1 MTANGH
7 ADVPK
12 SGMQH
17 ALVLFGLTAVLAAFF
32 YFTVLPWGVQGFVS
46 SLFAPHELKQGA
58 KYEAV
63 VPNVIGVMEAD
74 DAAKT
79 MQQREDEA
87 NKGGLKTV
95 MKNANIVFDFSTGV
109 ERTKERDGYDKAASW
124 WVLRNTEE
132 GGLGENSVFIEP
144 PIAFIVL
151 ALCLGFTIAIFA
163 TFFMPSS
170 IGFMAQKVDREI
182 HHNKTKIRLQTGFS
196 DEIVDLLSMPDSD
209 LDALEHKDVRAALKT
224 VWDRTA
230 QEHEHV
236 NSGHHGR
243 RVIRFEDVFTPDI
256 ALSTFRKEALFV
268 RINEFFSDFVVQEI
282 VDTTG
287 GIMWSRGRHRLFPG
301 LRLYM
306 AHHFTEKYSNNV
318 TGLAYFGAA
327 ILIVI
332 IGIRGLKFIPGTRPS
347 LILAAISLEGTL
359 LALLAFGLVY
369 TGAEERIDKLMK
381 KMEDAS
387 KNQLETMKD
396 VSEDMHSMASALVG
410 ETSEIIKKKVE
421 LAIAEALASDDNV
434 KRVVSDKVAE
444 KIIVA
449 MREAFPSPKAN
460 G

>member
-7 ADVPK
+7 AEIPK

-17 ALVLFGLTAVLAAFF
+17 VLVLFGLTTVLAALF

-58 KYEAV
+58 IYGEV
-63 VPNVIGVMEAD
+63 VPKVIGVMEAD
-74 DAAKT
+74 NAAKT
-79 MQQREDEA
+79 MQQRIEEV
-87 NKGGLKTV
+87 NKGGLKGV
-95 MKNANIVFDFSTGV
+95 MKNSNIVFDFSTGV
-109 ERTKERDGYDKAASW
+109 ERTKEKDGYDKTASW

-144 PIAFIVL
+144 PIGFSVL
-151 ALCLGFTIAIFA
+151 ALSLGFTIAIFL

-196 DEIVDLLSMPDSD
+196 DEIVDLLTMPDSD
-209 LDALEHKDVRAALKT
+209 LDALEHKDVRAAFKT
-224 VWDRTA
+224 IWDRTA
-230 QEHEHV
+230 QEHEGAKG
-236 NSGHHGR
+236 NHGR

-256 ALSTFRKEALFV
+256 ALSTFRSDALFV

-449 MREAFPSPKAN
+449 MREAFPTPKAN

>member
-1 MTANGH
+1 MTANSH
-7 ADVPK
+7 TDIPK
-12 SGMQH
+12 AGIQH
-17 ALVLFGLTAVLAAFF
+17 TLVLLGLTLGLAALF
-32 YFTVLPWGVQGFVS
+32 YMVILPWGVQGFVS
-46 SLFAPHELKQGA
+46 GLFAPHELKQGA
-58 KYEAV
+58 LYEEV
-63 VPNVIGVMEAD
+63 VPKVIAVMDAD
-74 DAAKT
+74 DASKT
-79 MQQREDEA
+79 MDQRIAEA
-87 NKGGLKTV
+87 NKDGLKTV
-95 MKNANIVFDFSTGV
+95 MKNSNIVFDFSSGV
-109 ERTKERDGYDKAASW
+109 ERRKERDGYEKDAHW

-144 PIAFIVL
+144 PIAFTVL
-151 ALCLGFTIAIFA
+151 AFALGFTIAIFA

-170 IGFMAQKVDREI
+170 IGYMAQKVDREI
-182 HHNKTKIRLQTGFS
+182 HHAKTKIRLQTGFS
-196 DEIVDLLSMPDSD
+196 DEIVDLLTMPDSD
-209 LDALEHKDVRAALKT
+209 LDAMEHNHVRAAFKT
-224 VWDRTA
+224 VWDRTSQDSEEA
-230 QEHEHV
+230 AAA
-236 NSGHHGR
+236 HGR
-243 RVIRFEDVFTPDI
+243 RILRFKELFVDNI
-256 ALSTFRKEALFV
+256 SLSTFRSTVLFV
-268 RINEFFSDFVVQEI
+268 RINESFSDFVVQEI

-287 GIMWSRGRHRLFPG
+287 GILWSRGRHRIFPG

-449 MREAFPSPKAN
+449 MREAFPSPKSN

>member
-1 MTANGH
+1 M
-7 ADVPK
+7 
-12 SGMQH
+12 
-17 ALVLFGLTAVLAAFF
+17 VLLGLTVAIAALL
-32 YFTVLPWGVQGFVS
+32 YQIVLPWAVQGFVT
-46 SLFAPHELKQGA
+46 SLFKPHELKDGA
-58 KYEAV
+58 EYGYV
-63 VPNVIGVMEAD
+63 VNRVRVVMDKE
-74 DAAKT
+74 DAAKDAAT
-79 MQQREDEA
+79 RQQEA
-87 NKGGLKTV
+87 DASGLKSL
-95 MKNANIVFDFSTGV
+95 MKNANIVFDFSSA
-109 ERTKERDGYDKAASW
+109 ERTKDRDGYDKHAGEW
-124 WVLRNTEE
+124 ILRHTEE
-132 GGLGENSVFIEP
+132 GGLGEGSVVIEP
-144 PIAFIVL
+144 PIAFSVL
-151 ALCLGFTIAIFA
+151 ALALGFTIAIFA

-196 DEIVDLLSMPDSD
+196 DEIVELLTMPNAD
-209 LDALEHKDVRAALKT
+209 LDALEHKDVRAAFKT

-230 QEHEHV
+230 QGDE
-236 NSGHHGR
+236 SGKGSHGR
-243 RVIRFEDVFTPDI
+243 RVVRFEDVFTPDI
-256 ALSTFRKEALFV
+256 ALSTFRTEALFV

-332 IGIRGLKFIPGTRPS
+332 IGIRGLKFIPGSRPS

-359 LALLAFGLVY
+359 LALLAFGLIY

-449 MREAFPSPKAN
+449 MREAFPTPKAN

>member
-12 SGMQH
+12 SGIQH
-17 ALVLFGLTAVLAAFF
+17 SMVLLGLTVAIAALL
-32 YFTVLPWGVQGFVS
+32 YQIVLPWAVQGFVT
-46 SLFAPHELKQGA
+46 SLFKPHELKDGA
-58 KYEAV
+58 EYGYV
-63 VPNVIGVMEAD
+63 VNRVRVVMDKE
-74 DAAKT
+74 DAAKDAAT
-79 MQQREDEA
+79 RQQEA
-87 NKGGLKTV
+87 DASGLKSL
-95 MKNANIVFDFSTGV
+95 MKNANIVFDFSSA
-109 ERTKERDGYDKAASW
+109 ERTKDRDGYDKHAGEW
-124 WVLRNTEE
+124 ILRHTEE
-132 GGLGENSVFIEP
+132 GGLGEGSVVIEP
-144 PIAFIVL
+144 PIAFSVL
-151 ALCLGFTIAIFA
+151 ALALGFTIAIFA

-196 DEIVDLLSMPDSD
+196 DEIVELLTMPNAD
-209 LDALEHKDVRAALKT
+209 LDALEHKDVRAAFKT

-230 QEHEHV
+230 QGDE
-236 NSGHHGR
+236 SGKGSHGR
-243 RVIRFEDVFTPDI
+243 RVVRFEDVFTPDI
-256 ALSTFRKEALFV
+256 ALSTFRTEALFV

-332 IGIRGLKFIPGTRPS
+332 IGIRGLKFIPGSRPS

-359 LALLAFGLVY
+359 LALLAFGLIY

-449 MREAFPSPKAN
+449 MREAFPTPKAN

>member
-7 ADVPK
+7 AEIPK

-17 ALVLFGLTAVLAAFF
+17 VLVLFGLTTVLAALF

-58 KYEAV
+58 IYGEV
-63 VPNVIGVMEAD
+63 VPKVIGVMEAD
-74 DAAKT
+74 NAAKT
-79 MQQREDEA
+79 MQQRIEEV
-87 NKGGLKTV
+87 NKGGLKGV
-95 MKNANIVFDFSTGV
+95 MKNSNIVFDFSTGV
-109 ERTKERDGYDKAASW
+109 ERTKEKDGYDKTASW

-144 PIAFIVL
+144 PIGFSVL
-151 ALCLGFTIAIFA
+151 ALSLGFTIAIFL

-196 DEIVDLLSMPDSD
+196 DEIVDLLTMPDSD
-209 LDALEHKDVRAALKT
+209 LDALEHKDVRAAFKT
-224 VWDRTA
+224 IWDRSA
-230 QEHEHV
+230 QEHEGAKG
-236 NSGHHGR
+236 NHGR

-256 ALSTFRKEALFV
+256 ALSTFRSDALFV

-449 MREAFPSPKAN
+449 MREAFPTPKAN

>member
-1 MTANGH
+1 
-7 ADVPK
+7 VI
-12 SGMQH
+12 
-17 ALVLFGLTAVLAAFF
+17 
-32 YFTVLPWGVQGFVS
+32 
-46 SLFAPHELKQGA
+46 
-58 KYEAV
+58 
-63 VPNVIGVMEAD
+63 PNVIGVMEAD
-74 DAAKT
+74 DVAKT
-79 MQQREDEA
+79 MQQREDEV

-95 MKNANIVFDFSTGV
+95 MKNSNIVFDFSNGV
-109 ERTKERDGYDKAASW
+109 ERTKERDGYDKTASW

-144 PIAFIVL
+144 PIAFTVL
-151 ALCLGFTIAIFA
+151 ALALGFTIAIFA

-182 HHNKTKIRLQTGFS
+182 HHNKTKIRLQTGFT
-196 DEIVDLLSMPDSD
+196 DEIVDLLTMPDAD
-209 LDALEHKDVRAALKT
+209 LDALEHKDVRAAFKT

-230 QEHEHV
+230 QEHDE
-236 NSGHHGR
+236 GKPAHGR
-243 RVIRFEDVFTPDI
+243 RIVRFEDVFTPDI
-256 ALSTFRKEALFV
+256 PLSAFRAQALFV

-449 MREAFPSPKAN
+449 MREAFPTPKAN
-460 G
+460 S

>member
-7 ADVPK
+7 AEIPK

-17 ALVLFGLTAVLAAFF
+17 VLVLFGLTTVLAALF

-58 KYEAV
+58 IYGEV
-63 VPNVIGVMEAD
+63 VPKVIGVMEAD
-74 DAAKT
+74 NAAKT
-79 MQQREDEA
+79 MQQRIEEV
-87 NKGGLKTV
+87 NKGGLKGV
-95 MKNANIVFDFSTGV
+95 MKNSNIVFDFSTGV
-109 ERTKERDGYDKAASW
+109 ERTKEKDGYDKTASW

-144 PIAFIVL
+144 PIGFSVL
-151 ALCLGFTIAIFA
+151 ALSLGFTIAIFL

-196 DEIVDLLSMPDSD
+196 DEIVDLLTMPGSD
-209 LDALEHKDVRAALKT
+209 LDALEHKDVRAAFKT
-224 VWDRTA
+224 IWDRTA
-230 QEHEHV
+230 QEHEGAKG
-236 NSGHHGR
+236 NHGR

-256 ALSTFRKEALFV
+256 ALSTFRSDALFV

-449 MREAFPSPKAN
+449 MREAFPTPKAN